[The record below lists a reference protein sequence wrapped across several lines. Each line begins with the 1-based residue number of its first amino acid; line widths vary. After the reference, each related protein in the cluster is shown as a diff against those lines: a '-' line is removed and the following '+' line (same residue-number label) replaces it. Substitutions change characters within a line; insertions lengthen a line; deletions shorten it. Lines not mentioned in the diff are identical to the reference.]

1 MKTKLFLL
9 SIFGLFFANAQT
21 LNFKYLS
28 DMSIG
33 RGAISSVIVDD
44 NIYVSNGYKD
54 TGGNA
59 NFIEKY
65 NIKDNRWSMINS
77 TLLPKKFA
85 NSETYNNKIY
95 IFNGWGNSH
104 LEILDLETHKITK
117 GAVNRAYTGNAGSA
131 IHNGKIYV
139 FGGSGLNNAATTVF
153 SNRFQYYDI
162 ASDTW
167 NPLPDMPTARETK
180 GKIVNDKLYVI
191 GGFNGTS
198 SRLINVYD
206 LKKNLWTEQ
215 YTMPAAISGHSL
227 AVSGNK
233 IFIVGGYNNQTF
245 LAYFDTE
252 TNKLHQLSSN
262 MIPRRHATAEVYNNK
277 LYIIGGNTTSITT
290 SAIKSTQV
298 ADISESVLSD
308 NKAPEDISETKVY
321 ANARKD
327 GFIINNQNNSN
338 QFEYAILSEDGKQI
352 ARGLAYYNNN
362 IDLTKVS
369 KGTYIF
375 SYKNEKGILKKIRII
390 KQF

>member
-1 MKTKLFLL
+1 MKTKSFLL

-21 LNFKYLS
+21 LNFKHLS

-44 NIYVSNGYKD
+44 NIYVSNGYKSTD
-54 TGGNA
+54 GNA

-65 NIKDNRWSMINS
+65 NIKDNRWSIINS
-77 TLLPKKFA
+77 TLFPKRFA

-104 LEILDLETHKITK
+104 LEILDLETNKITK

-131 IHNGKIYV
+131 IHNGKIYA

-198 SRLINVYD
+198 SRLVNVFD
-206 LKKNLWTEQ
+206 LNKNIWTEQ
-215 YTMPAAISGHSL
+215 YTMPAPISGHSL

-233 IFIVGGYNNQTF
+233 IFIAGGYNNQTF

-262 MIPRRHATAEVYNNK
+262 MIPRRHAAAEIYNNK
-277 LYIIGGNTTSITT
+277 LYIIGGSTTSSTK
-290 SAIKSTQV
+290 SAIKSIQV
-298 ADISESVLSD
+298 ADIGEEALSTKNTD
-308 NKAPEDISETKVY
+308 EDVFKSKVY
-321 ANARKD
+321 TNAHRD
-327 GFIINNQNNSN
+327 GFVISNKNNSN
-338 QFEYAILSEDGKQI
+338 QFEFTVYTMDGKEI
-352 ARGLAYYNNN
+352 WKDVAYYNKN
-362 IDLTKVS
+362 IDLTKVRR
-369 KGTYIF
+369 GTYIF
-375 SYKNEKGILKKIRII
+375 TYKNEKGELQKIRVMR
-390 KQF
+390 